1 MQPTTP
7 DRRPDILRDCE
18 HTRYDPIGGPWT
30 HTFPRIAPR
39 PATAAKPPPRRQ
51 NAVAMP
57 KRIEQAKGLPATA
70 HCRQECVSN
79 SLTRAARVVGCSS
92 AAGGRAA
99 HRQRS
104 LRRRSPAGG
113 PSEGRRGVTPWP
125 GRVDPERTLPA
136 RGAWSARDGQ
146 NAVEGHDQPTPPQRK
161 WPTLRRS
168 LEPSNRTW
176 LAVQSART
184 DLGVQLPSKLPVPA
198 TDHSSPTTPTTP
210 SPTRS
215 VPSMNHIDVRP
226 LS

>member
-146 NAVEGHDQPTPPQRK
+146 NAVEGHDQPSRQRHM
-161 WPTLRRS
+161 
-168 LEPSNRTW
+168 
-176 LAVQSART
+176 A
-184 DLGVQLPSKLPVPA
+184 PVAAGRGPGFL
-198 TDHSSPTTPTTP
+198 SPGNPCP
-210 SPTRS
+210 
-215 VPSMNHIDVRP
+215 
-226 LS
+226 